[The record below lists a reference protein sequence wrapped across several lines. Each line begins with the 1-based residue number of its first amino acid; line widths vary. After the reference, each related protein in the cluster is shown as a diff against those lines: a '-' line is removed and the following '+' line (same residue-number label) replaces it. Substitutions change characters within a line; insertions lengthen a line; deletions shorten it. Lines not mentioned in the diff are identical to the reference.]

1 MPLDPRV
8 EQFLA
13 QMPPLNREGLSLA
26 EARQQFK
33 QGALLLD
40 QMVPPPPVDTEDGTV
55 VTTHGPVRIR
65 RYIPDRLRFSHPLV
79 FYHGGGFVF
88 GDIDT
93 HHGLVA
99 RLCQT
104 VGATVISVDYS
115 LAPEAK
121 FPVPVAECIDVA
133 RWAAHEAPGWGLKPS
148 IVVAGDS
155 AGGNL
160 AAVVSQR
167 AKDES
172 LPIAAQLLFY
182 PALDMVHETPSKR
195 DFARGYLLEADAMQ
209 WFGEQYLRTPDDVSH
224 PWASP
229 ALSPDLTGL
238 PPALVITAEY
248 DPLRDEG
255 EAYAEALR
263 AAGVPTEQI
272 RFDGM
277 IHGFMTMPIFPQMEA
292 AIEAVARFL
301 ERID

>member
-1 MPLDPRV
+1 MPLDPQV

-13 QMPPLNREGLSLA
+13 QMPPLNREGLSVA

-40 QMVPPPPVDTEDGTV
+40 QMVPPPPVATEDGTV
-55 VTTHGPVRIR
+55 VTPHGPVRIR
-65 RYIPDRLRFSHPLV
+65 RYTPDRLRFSHPLV

-121 FPVPVAECIDVA
+121 FPVPVTECLEVA
-133 RWAAHEAPGWGLKPS
+133 RWAAQEAPGWGLKPS

-172 LPIAAQLLFY
+172 VPVAAQLLFY
-182 PALDMVHETPSKR
+182 PALDMAHETPSKR
-195 DFARGYLLEADAMQ
+195 DFARGYLLEAEAMQ
-209 WFGEQYLRTPDDVSH
+209 WFGEQYLRTPDDVRH

-229 ALSPDLTGL
+229 ALAPDLTGL

-255 EAYAEALR
+255 EAYANALR
-263 AAGVPTEQI
+263 AAGVPTEPI

-277 IHGFMTMPIFPQMEA
+277 IHGFMTMPIFPQMQA